1 MLQTALRFLYE
12 HKEIALATC
21 EGNLPKLRLFQIM
34 KQDGTHLYFATSPEK
49 AVYRQLQVNPNVEI
63 LATDGRVSVR
73 CEGMIRFEVDE
84 ETQRWIYEQNPVLPR
99 LYTSYD
105 KLAYFVLPIA
115 AMDYFDLNPT
125 PPVFRHFDLLTG
137 ETGNGYV
144 GERYSKK

>member
-1 MLQTALRFLYE
+1 MQQALKFLCD

-34 KQDGTHLYFATSPEK
+34 KQNGTHLYFATSPEK

-84 ETQRWIYEQNPVLPR
+84 DTQRWIYEHNPVLPR

-137 ETGNGYV
+137 EKGNGYV

>member
-1 MLQTALRFLYE
+1 
-12 HKEIALATC
+12 
-21 EGNLPKLRLFQIM
+21 
-34 KQDGTHLYFATSPEK
+34 
-49 AVYRQLQVNPNVEI
+49 
-63 LATDGRVSVR
+63 
-73 CEGMIRFEVDE
+73 MIRFEVDE
-84 ETQRWIYEQNPVLPR
+84 ETQRWIYEHNPVLPR